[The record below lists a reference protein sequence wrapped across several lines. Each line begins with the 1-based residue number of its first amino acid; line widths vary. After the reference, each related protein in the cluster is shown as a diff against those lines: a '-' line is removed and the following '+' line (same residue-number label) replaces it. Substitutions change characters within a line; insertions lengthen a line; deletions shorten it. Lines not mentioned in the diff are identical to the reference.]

1 VEVLDVRN
9 AATLRD
15 RISASPA
22 LLDALAAPV
31 GVLLRERAGAGRSRG
46 VSSEAV
52 GA

>member
-1 VEVLDVRN
+1 VRN

-15 RISASPA
+15 RIGASPA

-31 GVLLRERAGAGRSRG
+31 GVLLRERAGAGPEHG
-46 VSSEAV
+46 VSREAV